1 MSEYAYI
8 NGCFVKSDEARISIF
23 DRGFLYGDG
32 LFETMRAYSGR
43 VFMVEDHIQRLFESA
58 DVLEIP
64 LERDRDALRSAIER
78 LLDLNSLYDAYI
90 RLTVSRGI
98 HSGVL
103 TFNGSY
109 EPTVIITAK
118 ELSPYP
124 PEYYAHGAKVII
136 GSIRQNSFSPLS
148 HHKSL
153 SYFGNLLVKEEAR
166 KKGAIDAVLLNTE
179 GDVAECATSN
189 IFIVRSEQIFTPS
202 LWSHILPGVTRKVIL
217 TLAPQLGL
225 EVEEK
230 KIRQEELFASDEVLL
245 TNSLMEVMPVVE
257 INGEKVGSGKPGP
270 FSVKIAEAYKTSVR
284 RFCND
289 QQRSLYSGR
298 HFMER

>member
-8 NGCFVKSDEARISIF
+8 NGDFVKSDEARISIF

-43 VFMVEDHIQRLFESA
+43 IFMVEDHIQRLFESA
-58 DVLEIP
+58 DALEIP
-64 LERDRDALRSAIER
+64 LERDRGALTSAIER
-78 LLDLNSLYDAYI
+78 LLNLNSLYDAYI

-98 HSGVL
+98 HTGVL

-124 PEYYAHGAKVII
+124 PEYYIQGVKVII
-136 GSIRQNSFSPLS
+136 GSIRQNSFSLLS
-148 HHKSL
+148 RHKSL
-153 SYFGNLLVKEEAR
+153 SYFGNLLAKEEAR

-189 IFIVRSEQIFTPS
+189 IFVVRSEQIFTPPLS
-202 LWSHILPGVTRKVIL
+202 SHILPGVTRRVIL
-217 TLAPQLGL
+217 TLAPQLGF

-230 KIRQEELFASDEVLL
+230 KIRPEELSASDEVFL

-257 INGEKVGSGKPGP
+257 INGEKIGSGKTGP
-270 FSVKIAEAYKTSVR
+270 FYKRIAESYKNFLR
-284 RFCND
+284 K
-289 QQRSLYSGR
+289 SLCIY
-298 HFMER
+298 